1 MERASI
7 RNFWSEKKEKRKKK
21 FFSIKRKK
29 KREELNKKRNETP
42 KKSEIVYG
50 SDSRGRIDDGETE
63 VLT

>member
-1 MERASI
+1 MERVSI
-7 RNFWSEKKEKRKKK
+7 RNFWSEKKE
-21 FFSIKRKK
+21 KRKK